1 MRSTSALTMT
11 ALATVAAFGLCLGG
25 CSKGEQAAST
35 YHPAP
40 AAWYAGQTA
49 TAGNHAAQS
58 TSMPGEEGF
67 APGTTRATA
76 GFGGTGG
83 GPSNGTDGKTDVKKP
98 RGHVDGS
105 TGIANDGA
113 AGVSR
118 TGKK

>member
-1 MRSTSALTMT
+1 MRTTSSLSLT
-11 ALATVAAFGLCLGG
+11 ALAAAAAFGLCLGG
-25 CSKGEQAAST
+25 CSKGDQAAST

-40 AAWYAGQTA
+40 AAWYSADTNA
-49 TAGNHAAQS
+49 NGNHAAQS

-83 GPSNGTDGKTDVKKP
+83 GPADGSTAVKKAP

-105 TGIANDGA
+105 TGIADDGA
-113 AGVSR
+113 KGVSR